1 MDKAADHLDL
11 IGPATAPL
19 KHVFG
24 NVVQPHIRPL
34 VEGLNIPGVSQ
45 TFASREGTRTWN
57 LKYLWPPAYIP
68 PNVWFRARA
77 GFAATLDGLIH
88 ETLHRKSPALHFS
101 WCLMAVDQYEHQRYL
116 LSSPYLD
123 GGYALREIAWRW
135 PETRA
140 RIDQDFRTLAGLAGQ
155 ALAQWREEGEPD
167 FLGHILTR
175 VRPATGKEITS

>member
-1 MDKAADHLDL
+1 MDKAATR
-11 IGPATAPL
+11 IGLVGTATAPL

-24 NVVQPHIRPL
+24 KVVQPHILPL
-34 VEGLNIPGVSQ
+34 VESLNIPGVCE
-45 TFASREGTRTWN
+45 TLASREGTRLWN
-57 LKYLWPPAYIP
+57 LKYLWPAFMP

-88 ETLHRKSPALHFS
+88 ETLHRKPPALHFS
-101 WCLMAVDQYEHQRYL
+101 WRLMEVGEYEYQRYL

-123 GGYALREIAWRW
+123 GGYAPREIAWRW

-155 ALAQWREEGEPD
+155 ALSQWREEGEPD
-167 FLGHILTR
+167 FLGHILTGI
-175 VRPATGKEITS
+175 RPATGKEIIQ